1 MRSASIRSERAQ
13 PKPRVKK
20 RIGYRIFLV
29 SGDEVSLLTKTAFEE
44 FYFKRQAVLQAF
56 GGKTIDIATVVC
68 RLEDAKLV
76 EIVRIY
82 CQRFRV
88 KRDGSIDEE
97 RTPKPNGSMAHR
109 GGALQAAAVDGAEN
123 HLSERRLTH
132 TLTMISSV
140 AQKKIFAVLRK

>member
-1 MRSASIRSERAQ
+1 M
-13 PKPRVKK
+13 KK

-56 GGKTIDIATVVC
+56 AGKTIDIATVVC

-76 EIVRIY
+76 GIVRIY

-88 KRDGSIDEE
+88 KGDGSIDEE
-97 RTPKPNGSMAHR
+97 RTSKPNGSAAHR
-109 GGALQAAAVDGAEN
+109 GGAVRADAVAGAES

>member
-1 MRSASIRSERAQ
+1 M
-13 PKPRVKK
+13 KK

-56 GGKTIDIATVVC
+56 AGKTIDIATVVC
-68 RLEDAKLV
+68 RLEDARLV
-76 EIVRIY
+76 GIVRIY

-88 KRDGSIDEE
+88 KGDGSIDEE
-97 RTPKPNGSMAHR
+97 RTPKPNGSAAPR
-109 GGALQAAAVDGAEN
+109 GGALREDAGS
-123 HLSERRLTH
+123 HLNERRLTH

>member
-1 MRSASIRSERAQ
+1 MQLESSCPQ
-13 PKPRVKK
+13 PKPKLKK

-29 SGDEVSLLTKTAFEE
+29 SGDQVSLLTKTAFEE

-56 GGKTIDIATVVC
+56 AGKTIDIATVVC
-68 RLEDAKLV
+68 RLENTKLT

-88 KRDGSIDEE
+88 KGDGSIDEE
-97 RTPKPNGSMAHR
+97 RTPRPSG
-109 GGALQAAAVDGAEN
+109 AAAMQRDGTRRSDAVNDTEN
-123 HLSERRLTH
+123 HLNEKRLTH

-140 AQKKIFAVLRK
+140 AQKKIFEVLRK

>member
-1 MRSASIRSERAQ
+1 M
-13 PKPRVKK
+13 KK

-56 GGKTIDIATVVC
+56 AGKTIDIATVVC
-68 RLEDAKLV
+68 RLENARLV

-97 RTPKPNGSMAHR
+97 RTPKPNGSALTASDGSIR
-109 GGALQAAAVDGAEN
+109 PVASVGADS
-123 HLSERRLTH
+123 HLNEKRLTH
-132 TLTMISSV
+132 TLTMISSA
-140 AQKKIFAVLRK
+140 AQKKIFEVLRK